1 MVGLTDPRDA
11 RRALRHPGICDAR
24 IDYPDAR
31 AAVRRLCAHR
41 WDNCPL
47 CRRKLARLGL
57 VLVGL
62 LGLIVGIGTFIY
74 PGITAVALLYL
85 IAVWAVVRGIF
96 EIITAIQ
103 LRKEISY
110 EWALIASGII
120 SILFGMILIANPA
133 VGALSV
139 VWIIGI
145 YALVFGLVMIF
156 LALRVRELPKRIG
169 RVTAQL

>member
-1 MVGLTDPRDA
+1 MTILTLVLLYGVYALTDGITA
-11 RRALRHPGICDAR
+11 LFVGGSSRA
-24 IDYPDAR
+24 
-31 AAVRRLCAHR
+31 
-41 WDNCPL
+41 W
-47 CRRKLARLGL
+47 GL

-133 VGALSV
+133 VGALAV

-145 YALVFGLVMIF
+145 YALVFGL
-156 LALRVRELPKRIG
+156 
-169 RVTAQL
+169 

>member
-1 MVGLTDPRDA
+1 MVGVADPRDA
-11 RRALRHPGICDAR
+11 RRALRHPGICGLTILTLVLLYGVYALTDGITALFVGGSS
-24 IDYPDAR
+24 R
-31 AAVRRLCAHR
+31 A
-41 WDNCPL
+41 W
-47 CRRKLARLGL
+47 GL

>member
-1 MVGLTDPRDA
+1 M
-11 RRALRHPGICDAR
+11 
-24 IDYPDAR
+24 
-31 AAVRRLCAHR
+31 
-41 WDNCPL
+41 
-47 CRRKLARLGL
+47 
-57 VLVGL
+57 LVGL

-169 RVTAQL
+169 WVTAQL